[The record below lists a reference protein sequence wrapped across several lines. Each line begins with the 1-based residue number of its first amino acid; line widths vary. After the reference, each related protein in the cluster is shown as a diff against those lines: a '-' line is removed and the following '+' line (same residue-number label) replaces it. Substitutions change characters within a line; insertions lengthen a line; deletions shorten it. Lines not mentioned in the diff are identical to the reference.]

1 MKRPPTSTRA
11 SVAPTEARPSWH
23 VAPGRVTHAG
33 QNRGVPIVVA
43 GNALQE
49 VDEAGTP
56 TGEPVLAADVATFHA
71 EVRRRE
77 PAGAPRWVF
86 TDTATAYP
94 PLLATGVRL
103 RRCHDLR
110 LTEALLRGYAGE
122 RGAPAPTEA
131 TGDAQP
137 DLFTA
142 EPPPPDPRAEL
153 TATVARYAAQLRGIA
168 ATALP
173 RRFELL
179 VAAESA
185 GALAACEMTAAGIP
199 WSVAVHDAELAD
211 LLGEPDPTGGRPA
224 RLAALAAEVRDAF
237 GRAVNPDSPADLL
250 AAFRQDGYAIDSTR
264 ASTLQRLDHPVVAP
278 LLAYKELARIHAA
291 HGWSW
296 QRDWVHDGR
305 FRPTYVPGGVV
316 SGRWAT
322 RGGGALQIPRRLR
335 RAVVADP
342 GHLLVVA
349 DAGQA
354 DPRVLAAM
362 SGDPGMAEAARSDD
376 MYAALAEQAFDGDR
390 ARAKVG
396 LLGAMYGQTGGQ
408 AATPLATLR
417 RRYPVALSLLEE
429 AARRGERGEPVRSHL
444 GRTCP
449 RPRPGEVDTVP
460 RARARGRFTRNF
472 VVQATTAEWTLALLA
487 GLRLRLAELRRDDRD
502 VELVFYQHD
511 EVMVHAERSLV
522 DDVATAVHE
531 AGTEATRLLFGDTP
545 VRFPLDVQAAESYA
559 DAH

>member
-1 MKRPPTSTRA
+1 M
-11 SVAPTEARPSWH
+11 
-23 VAPGRVTHAG
+23 
-33 QNRGVPIVVA
+33 PIVVA
-43 GNALQE
+43 GPALQE
-49 VDEAGTP
+49 VDDAGTS
-56 TGEPVLAADVATFHA
+56 TGEPVVAADATAFLGELRH
-71 EVRRRE
+71 RE
-77 PAGAPRWVF
+77 DAGAPRWVF
-86 TDTATAYP
+86 ADTAAAYP
-94 PLLATGVRL
+94 SVLAGGVRL
-103 RRCHDLR
+103 RRCHDLA
-110 LTEALLRGYAGE
+110 LTDALLRGYAGE
-122 RGAPAPTEA
+122 RVASAPAEA
-131 TGDAQP
+131 TGGAQP
-137 DLFTA
+137 DLFA
-142 EPPPPDPRAEL
+142 VEPPPADPYAEL
-153 TATVARYAAQLRGIA
+153 TDAVERYAGQLRGVA
-168 ATALP
+168 ATGLP

-185 GALAACEMTAAGIP
+185 GALAACEMAAAGIP
-199 WSVAVHDAELAD
+199 WSVAAHDAELAG
-211 LLGEPDPTGGRPA
+211 LLGEPDPGGGRPSK
-224 RLAALAAEVRDAF
+224 LAALAVEVRDGF
-237 GRAVNPDSPADLL
+237 RRPVNPDSPADLL
-250 AAFRQDGYAIDSTR
+250 AAFRQDGYDIDSTR
-264 ASTLQRLDHPVVAP
+264 AWTLQRLDHPAVAP

-291 HGWSW
+291 HGWAW
-296 QRDWVHDGR
+296 QRDWVRDGR

-342 GHLLVVA
+342 GQLLVVA

-362 SGDPGMAEAARSDD
+362 SCDPGMAEAARSDD

-417 RRYPVALSLLEE
+417 RRYPVALDLLER
-429 AARRGERGEPVRSHL
+429 AARRGERGELVRSHL

-449 RPRPGEVDTVP
+449 PPRPGEVTTVP

-487 GLRLRLAELRRDDRD
+487 GLRLRLAELRDDGMA
-502 VELVFYQHD
+502 ELVFYQHD
-511 EVMVHAERSLV
+511 EFMVHTDQSLV
-522 DDVATAVHE
+522 DDVTAAVHE

>member
-1 MKRPPTSTRA
+1 M
-11 SVAPTEARPSWH
+11 
-23 VAPGRVTHAG
+23 
-33 QNRGVPIVVA
+33 PIVVA
-43 GNALQE
+43 GHSLQE
-49 VDEAGTP
+49 VDDAGTP
-56 TGEPVLAADVATFHA
+56 TGAAVATADVAAFRA

-77 PAGAPRWVF
+77 DAGAPRWVF
-86 TDTATAYP
+86 TDTAAAYP
-94 PLLATGVRL
+94 PLLAGGVRP
-103 RRCHDLR
+103 RRCHDLA
-110 LTEALLRGYAGE
+110 LTGALLSGYAGE
-122 RGAPAPTEA
+122 RVAAAPSD
-131 TGDAQP
+131 GSDGAQP
-137 DLFTA
+137 DLFA
-142 EPPPPDPRAEL
+142 VEPPPPDPRAEL
-153 TATVARYAAQLRGIA
+153 ADAVGRYAAQLRGVA
-168 ATALP
+168 ATTLP

-199 WSVAVHDAELAD
+199 WSVTAHDAELAL
-211 LLGEPDPTGGRPA
+211 LLGEPDPDGGRPG
-224 RLAALAAEVRDAF
+224 RLAALAVEVRDAF

-264 ASTLQRLDHPVVAP
+264 AWTLQRLDHPAVAP
-278 LLAYKELARIHAA
+278 LLAYKELARIHSA
-291 HGWSW
+291 HGWAW
-296 QRDWVHDGR
+296 QRDWVRDGR

-322 RGGGALQIPRRLR
+322 RGGGALQVPRRLR

-362 SGDPGMAEAARSDD
+362 SGDPGMAEAARGDD

-408 AATPLATLR
+408 AAQPLATLR
-417 RRYPVALSLLEE
+417 RRYPVALELLER
-429 AARRGERGEPVRSHL
+429 AARRGEQGELVRSHL

-449 RPRPGEVDTVP
+449 PPRPGEVDTVP
-460 RARARGRFTRNF
+460 GARARGRFTRNF

-487 GLRLRLAELRRDDRD
+487 GLRLRLARLRRADRD

-522 DDVATAVHE
+522 DDVTAAVHD
-531 AGTEATRLLFGDTP
+531 AGAEATRLLFGDTP
-545 VRFPLDVQAAESYA
+545 VRFPLDVKAAESYA

>member
-1 MKRPPTSTRA
+1 M
-11 SVAPTEARPSWH
+11 
-23 VAPGRVTHAG
+23 
-33 QNRGVPIVVA
+33 PIVVA
-43 GNALQE
+43 GRALQE
-49 VDEAGTP
+49 VDDTGAPAG
-56 TGEPVLAADVATFHA
+56 GPVVAADAAAFLG

-77 PAGAPRWVF
+77 DADKPRWVLP
-86 TDTATAYP
+86 DTSAAYP
-94 PLLATGVRL
+94 PLVADGVRL
-103 RRCHDLR
+103 RRCHDLA
-110 LTEALLRGYAGE
+110 LTGALLRGYAGE
-122 RGAPAPTEA
+122 RVPAVPADAP
-131 TGDAQP
+131 GDAQP
-137 DLFTA
+137 DLFA
-142 EPPPPDPRAEL
+142 VEPPPPDPRVEL
-153 TATVARYAAQLRGIA
+153 AGAVERYAAQLRGVA

-185 GALAACEMTAAGIP
+185 GGLAACEMTAAGIP
-199 WSVAVHDAELAD
+199 WSVAAHDAELAD
-211 LLGEPDPTGGRPA
+211 LLGEPDPGGGRPS
-224 RLAALAAEVRDAF
+224 RLAALAASVQDAF
-237 GRAVNPDSPADLL
+237 GRPVNPDSPADLL
-250 AAFRQDGYAIDSTR
+250 AAFRQDGYAIDTTR
-264 ASTLQRLDHPVVAP
+264 AWTLQRLDHPAVGP
-278 LLAYKELARIHAA
+278 LLEYKELARIHAA
-291 HGWSW
+291 HGWAW
-296 QRDWVHDGR
+296 QREWVHGGR

-349 DAGQA
+349 DAAQA

-362 SGDPGMAEAARSDD
+362 SGDPGMAEAARGDD

-396 LLGAMYGQTGGQ
+396 LLGAMYGQTGGG
-408 AATPLATLR
+408 AAQPLAELR
-417 RRYPVALSLLEE
+417 RRYPVALSLLER
-429 AARRGERGEPVRSHL
+429 AARRGEQGELVRSHL

-449 RPRPGEVDTVP
+449 PPRPGEVDTVP

-487 GLRLRLAELRRDDRD
+487 GLRLRLAELRRGGRS

-522 DDVATAVHE
+522 DDVRVAVRE
-531 AGTEATRLLFGDTP
+531 AGAEATRLLFGDTP
-545 VRFPLDVQAAESYA
+545 VRFPLDVKAAESYA